1 MCPFIWRGGRGP
13 ACPACASTA
22 GTGVFFRA
30 PSHGRLHPDMGVRL
44 LFFIVWAQRSLP
56 TRKIRRFSC
65 SPLHSPL
72 SREASCKGKFVLNLE
87 RGWGPAPSHGRE
99 VGDGPGGLPA
109 CTQLW
114 APAPSYG
121 RLHPVFSSVLPAP
134 LTPQVQV
141 CSSGHRAMGAC
152 TQLWAPAAMG
162 VRWAGL
168 FVFSSFR
175 GTNTPFS
182 TLQYISSLVSCVV
195 NVFFSSLLIISFVS
209 LRVLRG

>member
-44 LFFIVWAQRSLP
+44 LFFIVWSQRSLP

-121 RLHPVFSSVLPAP
+121 RLHP
-134 LTPQVQV
+134 
-141 CSSGHRAMGAC
+141 AMGE
-152 TQLWAPAAMG
+152 
-162 VRWAGL
+162 RWAGI

-195 NVFFSSLLIISFVS
+195 NIFSLLY
-209 LRVLRG
+209 